1 LYKWYKLIKIA
12 RERSGVYVCE
22 DEKQLLCHQYRANL
36 SVLCRKCSEN
46 AKDADAKELCGSAPP
61 HPVRCP
67 VIKVMI
73 AQARIFIHFC
83 AVVLLFFVKTVIACF
98 GL

>member
-1 LYKWYKLIKIA
+1 MN
-12 RERSGVYVCE
+12 VCE
-22 DEKQLLCHQYRANL
+22 NEKQLLCHQFSANL
-36 SVLCRKCSEN
+36 SVLCGKCSEN
-46 AKDADAKELCGSAPP
+46 AEDTDVKELCRSAPP
-61 HPVRCP
+61 HPDRCP

-98 GL
+98 

>member
-1 LYKWYKLIKIA
+1 MKIINLF
-12 RERSGVYVCE
+12 GFYMNVCE
-22 DEKQLLCHQYRANL
+22 NEKQLLCHQFSANL
-36 SVLCRKCSEN
+36 SVLCGKCSEN
-46 AKDADAKELCGSAPP
+46 AEDTDVKELCRSAPP
-61 HPVRCP
+61 HPDRCP

-98 GL
+98 